1 MNPESISILMQQH
14 STLLYLE
21 TNYISKQQ
29 SSTLFVVE
37 WVRIAF
43 LSWSTSRSAPF
54 VVEWIQNPTSQQS
67 SDVNMRI
74 QVKTIQ
80 GLWISQYDV
89 KKNWRLPSSLV
100 SHDLKNSRLSRRSLD
115 LLEEQDL
122 LFPSLSLSSL
132 SLNVLLDSSN
142 LWPC

>member
-1 MNPESISILMQQH
+1 
-14 STLLYLE
+14 
-21 TNYISKQQ
+21 
-29 SSTLFVVE
+29 
-37 WVRIAF
+37 
-43 LSWSTSRSAPF
+43 
-54 VVEWIQNPTSQQS
+54 
-67 SDVNMRI
+67 
-74 QVKTIQ
+74 
-80 GLWISQYDV
+80 
-89 KKNWRLPSSLV
+89 LV

>member
-1 MNPESISILMQQH
+1 
-14 STLLYLE
+14 
-21 TNYISKQQ
+21 
-29 SSTLFVVE
+29 
-37 WVRIAF
+37 
-43 LSWSTSRSAPF
+43 
-54 VVEWIQNPTSQQS
+54 
-67 SDVNMRI
+67 MRI

-122 LFPSLSLSSL
+122 FSFHPSLSPLSL
-132 SLNVLLDSSN
+132 SQCAIRFKQSVAMLDMCTFEAFVSWWRE
-142 LWPC
+142 L

>member
-1 MNPESISILMQQH
+1 
-14 STLLYLE
+14 
-21 TNYISKQQ
+21 
-29 SSTLFVVE
+29 
-37 WVRIAF
+37 
-43 LSWSTSRSAPF
+43 
-54 VVEWIQNPTSQQS
+54 
-67 SDVNMRI
+67 MRI
-74 QVKTIQ
+74 QVETIQ

-89 KKNWRLPSSLV
+89 KKNWRLPSTLL

-122 LFPSLSLSSL
+122 FSFHPSLSLSL